1 MFVAIGTV
9 PNTEFLAGALPLDE
23 GGYIVA
29 GEGCATSVPG
39 VFAAGDV
46 RAKSLRQVAPRSPT
60 APTPPRPAAEYVVE
74 HR

>member
-46 RAKSLRQVAPRSPT
+46 RAKSLRQVAT
-60 APTPPRPAAEYVVE
+60 AVADGANAAEAAAEYVAE